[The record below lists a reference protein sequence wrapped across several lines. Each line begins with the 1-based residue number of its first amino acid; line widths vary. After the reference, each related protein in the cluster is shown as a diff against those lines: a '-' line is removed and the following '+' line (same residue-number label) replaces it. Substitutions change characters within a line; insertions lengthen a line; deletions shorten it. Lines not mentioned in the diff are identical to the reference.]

1 MEATEWNGDLLL
13 KSLAVADRCG
23 TFNRL
28 AGAKAGALDNFH
40 CGGVFIFSTAH
51 PKWTYSFV
59 MQLGLYGCALS
70 LQNIYLS
77 NTLVFGLFLIL
88 CVQIVKMSQLHRL
101 IAVPLVQ
108 QTHFLCLK
116 KLHLNFSNVI

>member
-1 MEATEWNGDLLL
+1 
-13 KSLAVADRCG
+13 
-23 TFNRL
+23 
-28 AGAKAGALDNFH
+28 
-40 CGGVFIFSTAH
+40 
-51 PKWTYSFV
+51 

-101 IAVPLVQ
+101 IAVTLVQ